1 MPGYSA
7 NAQAALIKAVS
18 VFEEEPSP
26 SSSSNLTE
34 DAPQIKRVF
43 EPKRMVESVEDLIDG
58 VTLGLIL
65 HQLDPSF
72 DTSALETNSN
82 TSRYLTNKRNIQ
94 SIYKGLF
101 RYIRRA
107 VPELA
112 CQAKKFDYHAIAENP
127 DAQGISQLLAV
138 MLGVAALGP
147 EAQHYIPRITGLDK
161 HTQAE
166 IMQIIQTIQQ
176 DINSS
181 QGDDDVDEAID
192 AVMEARD
199 IDLLVEEQN
208 AALRSQ
214 LDLTKR
220 QLSDYITRLDHLQTS
235 HEELR
240 FDKEKNDRELEV
252 LRKAT
257 IDGANNAEMI
267 KNLEIQ
273 VHDQMELI
281 ARHEE
286 TIRRDER
293 IKSQLEAEVL
303 KLTEKCKEAEEL
315 RDQATEWKHKAED
328 LEKKANTA
336 ERYKQKLES
345 QQHLVKEV
353 QNLQYEKTELQD
365 QIKILLEDQDRG
377 TRTRKA
383 EDELTKMITQS
394 EQHLWDERSQKNQL
408 MKDIAALED
417 EVIRLRARQSH
428 DENFIKDLQEQLESG
443 GAAQSAEPG
452 ALGVAGNLEDELN
465 DAATEDGQPSQV
477 NLPLELSRLKAENDL
492 LRSTVG
498 SGDTAPLRRE
508 LDEEKRQ
515 RAHLQKNYN
524 DIFEKHAVLHDQ
536 MEALINNMTG
546 EGLVKAIDEADA
558 PDGNHILT
566 SDYYRTKAF
575 LNIKQS
581 LLQCEFELEQ
591 SKKREKDLSVQV
603 ADQGRE
609 LLAAKAQLSALDKEG
624 ADALKELKSADVT
637 IISSLKS
644 ELDYTR
650 EQLSY
655 TIAERDA
662 QQTQLVDAL
671 LTKDKLRKEVEEGRE
686 LQDINGTGDAPPDP
700 SKKGEL
706 IEKLRARL
714 REIREQL
721 ERSETDR
728 IDLQRKLKA
737 AHDGEA
743 VAAQKAASD
752 QIIRNLER
760 ENALISSAWY
770 DLTSRLQ
777 SNHVVL
783 QRRHEAPRS
792 WLNKQRQ
799 MVNDSTNYALKLCDI
814 TLTTYLTKRQSLP
827 RRIHS
832 HPYWLILPGPQDC
845 PLSFLDPDIL
855 IIADTALEIRVSYFP
870 LSIFEALR
878 GSLYRCYAEESYI
891 GLQLRFNRDSGQ
903 ILQSHSLINIETEV
917 VGF

>member
-1 MPGYSA
+1 MTIYSPA
-7 NAQAALIKAVS
+7 AQTALIKA
-18 VFEEEPSP
+18 
-26 SSSSNLTE
+26 
-34 DAPQIKRVF
+34 IKRVF
-43 EPKRMVESVEDLIDG
+43 EPKRMVESYEDLVDG

-72 DTSALETNSN
+72 DTSALETTSN
-82 TSRYLTNKRNIQ
+82 TSRHLNHKRNIQ
-94 SIYKGLF
+94 NIYKGLF
-101 RYIRRA
+101 RYIRRS

-127 DAQGISQLLAV
+127 DAQGISQILAV
-138 MLGVAALGP
+138 MLGVVILGP
-147 EAQHYIPRITGLDK
+147 QRNHYIPRVTGLDK
-161 HTQAE
+161 QTQAE

-176 DINSS
+176 DINDS
-181 QGDDDVDEAID
+181 QGDEEVEEAIES
-192 AVMEARD
+192 VMEARD

-214 LDLTKR
+214 LESTKR
-220 QLSDYITRLDHLQTS
+220 QLSDYYTRLDHLQTS

-240 FDKEKNDRELEV
+240 YEKEKNDRELEV

-257 IDGANNAEMI
+257 VDGANNAEMI

-281 ARHEE
+281 SRHEE

-293 IKSQLEAEVL
+293 IKSQLEAEVI
-303 KLTEKCKEAEEL
+303 KLTDKCKYAEEL
-315 RDQATEWKHKAED
+315 QDQATEWKHKAED
-328 LEKKANTA
+328 FEKKANTA

-365 QIKILLEDQDRG
+365 QIRILLDDQDRG
-377 TRTRKA
+377 ARTRKA

-443 GAAQSAEPG
+443 EGAQNAVPG
-452 ALGVAGNLEDELN
+452 ALGMASSLEDELN
-465 DAATEDGQPSQV
+465 DAANEDNQPGQV
-477 NLPLELSRLKAENDL
+477 NIPLELSRLKAENDL

-524 DIFEKHAVLHDQ
+524 DVYEKHAVLHDQ

-546 EGLVKAIDEADA
+546 EG
-558 PDGNHILT
+558 
-566 SDYYRTKAF
+566 TKAF
-575 LNIKQS
+575 INIKQT
-581 LLQCEFELEQ
+581 LMQCQFELEQ
-591 SKKREKDLSVQV
+591 SKKREKDLSAQV

-624 ADALKELKSADVT
+624 ADAIKEIKSSDVV

-644 ELDYTR
+644 ELDHAR

-655 TIAERDA
+655 CTSERDA
-662 QQTQLVDAL
+662 QQTQLVEAL
-671 LTKDKLRKEVEEGRE
+671 LAKDKLRKEVEEGRE
-686 LQDINGTGDAPPDP
+686 LQDITGSGDGDAPDG

-706 IEKLRARL
+706 IEKLRNRL

-721 ERSETDR
+721 ERSETER

-752 QIIRNLER
+752 EIIRNLER
-760 ENALISSAWY
+760 ENSLIASAWY

-799 MVNDSTNYALKLCDI
+799 MVNATP
-814 TLTTYLTKRQSLP
+814 KR
-827 RRIHS
+827 
-832 HPYWLILPGPQDC
+832 
-845 PLSFLDPDIL
+845 
-855 IIADTALEIRVSYFP
+855 
-870 LSIFEALR
+870 
-878 GSLYRCYAEESYI
+878 
-891 GLQLRFNRDSGQ
+891 
-903 ILQSHSLINIETEV
+903 
-917 VGF
+917 

>member
-7 NAQAALIKAVS
+7 NAQAALIKA
-18 VFEEEPSP
+18 
-26 SSSSNLTE
+26 
-34 DAPQIKRVF
+34 IKRVF

-546 EGLVKAIDEADA
+546 EG
-558 PDGNHILT
+558 
-566 SDYYRTKAF
+566 TKAF

-714 REIREQL
+714 REIREVSPFFDAIINGDGEDPVVPDKDSQTSLEDDAAWPLNTTFADGGPSSLLDPIGTEIPRPASALLPLRPLQRGQQL

-799 MVNDSTNYALKLCDI
+799 MVNATP
-814 TLTTYLTKRQSLP
+814 KR
-827 RRIHS
+827 
-832 HPYWLILPGPQDC
+832 
-845 PLSFLDPDIL
+845 
-855 IIADTALEIRVSYFP
+855 
-870 LSIFEALR
+870 
-878 GSLYRCYAEESYI
+878 
-891 GLQLRFNRDSGQ
+891 
-903 ILQSHSLINIETEV
+903 
-917 VGF
+917 

>member
-1 MPGYSA
+1 MPAYNP
-7 NAQAALIKAVS
+7 NAQTALIKAVRIIF
-18 VFEEEPSP
+18 FEPPSPSP
-26 SSSSNLTE
+26 SSPLTPVS
-34 DAPQIKRVF
+34 PQTKRVF
-43 EPKRMVESVEDLIDG
+43 EPKRFLESMEDLIDG
-58 VTLGLIL
+58 VILGLIL

-82 TSRYLTNKRNIQ
+82 SSRYLTNKRNIQ
-94 SIYKGLF
+94 NIYKGLF

-127 DAQGISQLLAV
+127 DAQGISQVSSDFSPSDSEFSMLILQLLAV

-147 EAQHYIPRITGLDK
+147 EAHTYIPRITGLDK

-176 DINSS
+176 DINNS

-214 LDLTKR
+214 LELTKK

-257 IDGANNAEMI
+257 LDGVNNAEMI

-281 ARHEE
+281 SRHEE
-286 TIRRDER
+286 TIRKDER
-293 IKSQLEAEVL
+293 IKSQLEAEVQ
-303 KLTEKCKEAEEL
+303 KLTQKCREAEEL

-345 QQHLVKEV
+345 QQHLAKEV
-353 QNLQYEKTELQD
+353 QNLQYEKSELQD
-365 QIKILLEDQDRG
+365 QIKILLDDQDRG
-377 TRTRKA
+377 ARTRKA

-417 EVIRLRARQSH
+417 EVIRLRARQTH
-428 DENFIKDLQEQLESG
+428 DENFIKDLQEQLQSG
-443 GAAQSAEPG
+443 GGSQSATPG
-452 ALGVAGNLEDELN
+452 ALGLASSLEDELN
-465 DAATEDGQPSQV
+465 DAATEDGQTGQV

-515 RAHLQKNYN
+515 RAHVQKNYN
-524 DIFEKHAVLHDQ
+524 DIFEKHAVLQDQ

-546 EGLVKAIDEADA
+546 EGLVKAINEADI
-558 PDGNHILT
+558 PNGEHILT
-566 SDYYRTKAF
+566 AGYYRTKAF
-575 LNIKQS
+575 LNLKQS

-591 SKKREKDLSVQV
+591 SRKREKDLSAQV
-603 ADQGRE
+603 ADQGRD

-624 ADALKELKSADVT
+624 ADALKELKSADVV

-644 ELDYTR
+644 ELDHAR
-650 EQLSY
+650 EQLGYS
-655 TIAERDA
+655 TAEREA
-662 QQTQLVDAL
+662 QQTQLVEAL
-671 LTKDKLRKEVEEGRE
+671 LAKDKLRKEVEEGRE
-686 LQDINGTGDAPPDP
+686 LQDITGSAEGDAPDS

-714 REIREQL
+714 REIREVSPFYDAILYGDKEDQVVLDDRSSEECDDAIWPPNLSIAGGGTSQSLGPAPIDVDLPKPSSAHLPRRPLKRGEQL

-760 ENALISSAWY
+760 ENALISTAWY

-799 MVNDSTNYALKLCDI
+799 MVN
-814 TLTTYLTKRQSLP
+814 
-827 RRIHS
+827 
-832 HPYWLILPGPQDC
+832 G
-845 PLSFLDPDIL
+845 
-855 IIADTALEIRVSYFP
+855 
-870 LSIFEALR
+870 
-878 GSLYRCYAEESYI
+878 
-891 GLQLRFNRDSGQ
+891 QLRFRDS
-903 ILQSHSLINIETEV
+903 LYLY
-917 VGF
+917 

>member
-7 NAQAALIKAVS
+7 NAQAALIKA
-18 VFEEEPSP
+18 
-26 SSSSNLTE
+26 
-34 DAPQIKRVF
+34 IKRVF

-408 MKDIAALED
+408 IKDIAALED

-546 EGLVKAIDEADA
+546 EG
-558 PDGNHILT
+558 
-566 SDYYRTKAF
+566 TKAF

-799 MVNDSTNYALKLCDI
+799 MVNATP
-814 TLTTYLTKRQSLP
+814 KR
-827 RRIHS
+827 
-832 HPYWLILPGPQDC
+832 
-845 PLSFLDPDIL
+845 
-855 IIADTALEIRVSYFP
+855 
-870 LSIFEALR
+870 
-878 GSLYRCYAEESYI
+878 
-891 GLQLRFNRDSGQ
+891 
-903 ILQSHSLINIETEV
+903 
-917 VGF
+917 

>member
-7 NAQAALIKAVS
+7 NAQAALIKA
-18 VFEEEPSP
+18 
-26 SSSSNLTE
+26 
-34 DAPQIKRVF
+34 IKRVF

-855 IIADTALEIRVSYFP
+855 IIADTALEIGVSYFP

-891 GLQLRFNRDSGQ
+891 GLQ
-903 ILQSHSLINIETEV
+903 IHSLINIETEV
-917 VGF
+917 V

>member
-26 SSSSNLTE
+26 SSSSSLTK

-452 ALGVAGNLEDELN
+452 ALGLAGNLEDELN

-546 EGLVKAIDEADA
+546 EG
-558 PDGNHILT
+558 
-566 SDYYRTKAF
+566 TKAF

-799 MVNDSTNYALKLCDI
+799 MVNATP
-814 TLTTYLTKRQSLP
+814 KR
-827 RRIHS
+827 
-832 HPYWLILPGPQDC
+832 
-845 PLSFLDPDIL
+845 
-855 IIADTALEIRVSYFP
+855 
-870 LSIFEALR
+870 
-878 GSLYRCYAEESYI
+878 
-891 GLQLRFNRDSGQ
+891 
-903 ILQSHSLINIETEV
+903 
-917 VGF
+917 

>member
-7 NAQAALIKAVS
+7 NAQAALIKA
-18 VFEEEPSP
+18 
-26 SSSSNLTE
+26 
-34 DAPQIKRVF
+34 IKRVF

-546 EGLVKAIDEADA
+546 EG
-558 PDGNHILT
+558 
-566 SDYYRTKAF
+566 TKAF

-799 MVNDSTNYALKLCDI
+799 MVN
-814 TLTTYLTKRQSLP
+814 
-827 RRIHS
+827 
-832 HPYWLILPGPQDC
+832 G
-845 PLSFLDPDIL
+845 
-855 IIADTALEIRVSYFP
+855 
-870 LSIFEALR
+870 
-878 GSLYRCYAEESYI
+878 
-891 GLQLRFNRDSGQ
+891 QLRFRDS
-903 ILQSHSLINIETEV
+903 LYLY
-917 VGF
+917 

>member
-26 SSSSNLTE
+26 SSSSSLTQ

-267 KNLEIQ
+267 KNLEVQ

-377 TRTRKA
+377 NRTRKA

-452 ALGVAGNLEDELN
+452 VLGLAGNLEDELN

-546 EGLVKAIDEADA
+546 EG
-558 PDGNHILT
+558 
-566 SDYYRTKAF
+566 TKAF

-591 SKKREKDLSVQV
+591 SRKREKDLSVQV

-714 REIREQL
+714 RELREQL

-799 MVNDSTNYALKLCDI
+799 MVNATP
-814 TLTTYLTKRQSLP
+814 KR
-827 RRIHS
+827 
-832 HPYWLILPGPQDC
+832 
-845 PLSFLDPDIL
+845 
-855 IIADTALEIRVSYFP
+855 
-870 LSIFEALR
+870 
-878 GSLYRCYAEESYI
+878 
-891 GLQLRFNRDSGQ
+891 
-903 ILQSHSLINIETEV
+903 
-917 VGF
+917 

>member
-7 NAQAALIKAVS
+7 NAQAALIKAVRCLS
-18 VFEEEPSP
+18 LETPSP
-26 SSSSNLTE
+26 SSSSPLTKGF
-34 DAPQIKRVF
+34 PQIKRVF
-43 EPKRMVESVEDLIDG
+43 EPKRMVESYEDLVDG

-82 TSRYLTNKRNIQ
+82 TSRYNKRNIQ
-94 SIYKGLF
+94 NVYKGLF
-101 RYIRRA
+101 RHIRRS

-112 CQAKKFDYHAIAENP
+112 CQAKKFNYHAIAENP
-127 DAQGISQLLAV
+127 DAQGISQVNLGPSDLYRPLLIYQILAV
-138 MLGVAALGP
+138 MLAVVLLGP
-147 EAQHYIPRITGLDK
+147 EAHHYIPRITGLDK
-161 HTQAE
+161 QTQAE
-166 IMQIIQTIQQ
+166 IMQIIQSIQQ
-176 DINSS
+176 DINDSH
-181 QGDDDVDEAID
+181 GDEDVDEAVD

-199 IDLLVEEQN
+199 IDLIVEEQN
-208 AALRSQ
+208 ALLRARLESANI
-214 LDLTKR
+214 K
-220 QLSDYITRLDHLQTS
+220 LSDYITRLDHLQTS
-235 HEELR
+235 YEELR
-240 FDKEKNDRELEV
+240 SDKEKNDRELEV

-257 IDGANNAEMI
+257 ADGVNHTEII
-267 KNLEIQ
+267 KNLEIEVQ
-273 VHDQMELI
+273 DQMEI
-281 ARHEE
+281 ITQKEEMIRSHE
-286 TIRRDER
+286 RA
-293 IKSQLEAEVL
+293 KSQLEAEVT

-315 RDQATEWKHKAED
+315 RDQVSEWKHKAED
-328 LEKKANTA
+328 FEKKANTA
-336 ERYKQKLES
+336 DRYKQKLET

-365 QIKILLEDQDRG
+365 QIRILLEDQDRG
-377 TRTRKA
+377 ARTRKA

-417 EVIRLRARQSH
+417 EVIRLRARQNH

-443 GAAQSAEPG
+443 AGSQSAAPG
-452 ALGVAGNLEDELN
+452 ALDMASSLEDELN
-465 DAATEDGQPSQV
+465 DAANEDTQPGQV

-515 RAHLQKNYN
+515 RAHVQKSHN
-524 DIFEKHAVLHDQ
+524 DIFEKHAVLHEQ

-546 EGLVKAIDEADA
+546 EG
-558 PDGNHILT
+558 
-566 SDYYRTKAF
+566 TKAF
-575 LNIKQS
+575 INIKQT
-581 LLQCEFELEQ
+581 LMQCEFELEQ
-591 SKKREKDLSVQV
+591 SRKREKDLSAQV

-624 ADALKELKSADVT
+624 ADALKEIKSSDVV

-644 ELDYTR
+644 ELDHAR

-655 TIAERDA
+655 CISERDA
-662 QQTQLVDAL
+662 QQTQLVEAL
-671 LTKDKLRKEVEEGRE
+671 LAKDKLRKEVEEGRE
-686 LQDINGTGDAPPDP
+686 LQDITGGGEGDASDG

-706 IEKLRARL
+706 IEKLRNRL
-714 REIREQL
+714 REIREVSVFYRTIMFGDEDDQVVVPVDKLSVGDEDVQQL
-721 ERSETDR
+721 FADLAGENTNAATDSPLHPKEIAFPPSAHLPR
-728 IDLQRKLKA
+728 RPLKQGESPA

-752 QIIRNLER
+752 EIIRNLER
-760 ENALISSAWY
+760 ENSLIASAWY

-799 MVNDSTNYALKLCDI
+799 MVN
-814 TLTTYLTKRQSLP
+814 
-827 RRIHS
+827 
-832 HPYWLILPGPQDC
+832 G
-845 PLSFLDPDIL
+845 
-855 IIADTALEIRVSYFP
+855 
-870 LSIFEALR
+870 
-878 GSLYRCYAEESYI
+878 
-891 GLQLRFNRDSGQ
+891 QLRFRDS
-903 ILQSHSLINIETEV
+903 LYLY
-917 VGF
+917 

>member
-1 MPGYSA
+1 MTIYSPA
-7 NAQAALIKAVS
+7 AQTALIKAVS
-18 VFEEEPSP
+18 PVFFTTSTP
-26 SSSSNLTE
+26 SSSPLTQ
-34 DAPQIKRVF
+34 DTPQIKRVF
-43 EPKRMVESVEDLIDG
+43 EPKRMVESYEDLVDG

-72 DTSALETNSN
+72 DTSALETTSN
-82 TSRYLTNKRNIQ
+82 TSRHLNHKRNIQ
-94 SIYKGLF
+94 NIYKGLF
-101 RYIRRA
+101 RYIRRS

-127 DAQGISQLLAV
+127 DAQGISQVILSFARLHAWHYKLIPQILAV
-138 MLGVAALGP
+138 MLGVVILGP
-147 EAQHYIPRITGLDK
+147 QRNHYIPRVTGLDK
-161 HTQAE
+161 QTQAE

-176 DINSS
+176 DINDS
-181 QGDDDVDEAID
+181 QGDEEVEEAIES
-192 AVMEARD
+192 VMEARD

-214 LDLTKR
+214 LESTKR
-220 QLSDYITRLDHLQTS
+220 QLSDYYTRLDHLQTS

-240 FDKEKNDRELEV
+240 YEKEKNDRELEV

-257 IDGANNAEMI
+257 VDGANNAEMI

-281 ARHEE
+281 SRHEE

-293 IKSQLEAEVL
+293 IKSQLEAEVI
-303 KLTEKCKEAEEL
+303 KLTDKCKYAEEL
-315 RDQATEWKHKAED
+315 QDQATEWKHKAED
-328 LEKKANTA
+328 FEKKANTA

-365 QIKILLEDQDRG
+365 QIRILLDDQDRG
-377 TRTRKA
+377 ARTRKA

-443 GAAQSAEPG
+443 EGAQNAVPG
-452 ALGVAGNLEDELN
+452 ALGMASSLEDELN
-465 DAATEDGQPSQV
+465 DAANEDTQPGQV
-477 NLPLELSRLKAENDL
+477 NIPLELSRLKAENDL

-524 DIFEKHAVLHDQ
+524 DVYEKHAVLHDQ

-546 EGLVKAIDEADA
+546 EG
-558 PDGNHILT
+558 
-566 SDYYRTKAF
+566 TKAF
-575 LNIKQS
+575 INIKQT
-581 LLQCEFELEQ
+581 LMQCQFELEQ
-591 SKKREKDLSVQV
+591 SKKREKDLSAQV

-624 ADALKELKSADVT
+624 ADAIKEIKSSDVV

-644 ELDYTR
+644 ELDHAR

-655 TIAERDA
+655 CTSERDA
-662 QQTQLVDAL
+662 QQTQLVEAL
-671 LTKDKLRKEVEEGRE
+671 LAKDKLRKEVEEGRE
-686 LQDINGTGDAPPDP
+686 LQDITGSGDGDAPDG

-706 IEKLRARL
+706 IEKLRNRL

-721 ERSETDR
+721 ERSETER

-752 QIIRNLER
+752 EIIRNLER
-760 ENALISSAWY
+760 ENSLIASAWY

-799 MVNDSTNYALKLCDI
+799 MVN
-814 TLTTYLTKRQSLP
+814 
-827 RRIHS
+827 
-832 HPYWLILPGPQDC
+832 G
-845 PLSFLDPDIL
+845 
-855 IIADTALEIRVSYFP
+855 
-870 LSIFEALR
+870 
-878 GSLYRCYAEESYI
+878 
-891 GLQLRFNRDSGQ
+891 QLRFRDS
-903 ILQSHSLINIETEV
+903 LYLY
-917 VGF
+917 

>member
-1 MPGYSA
+1 
-7 NAQAALIKAVS
+7 
-18 VFEEEPSP
+18 
-26 SSSSNLTE
+26 
-34 DAPQIKRVF
+34 
-43 EPKRMVESVEDLIDG
+43 
-58 VTLGLIL
+58 
-65 HQLDPSF
+65 
-72 DTSALETNSN
+72 
-82 TSRYLTNKRNIQ
+82 
-94 SIYKGLF
+94 
-101 RYIRRA
+101 
-107 VPELA
+107 
-112 CQAKKFDYHAIAENP
+112 
-127 DAQGISQLLAV
+127 
-138 MLGVAALGP
+138 
-147 EAQHYIPRITGLDK
+147 
-161 HTQAE
+161 
-166 IMQIIQTIQQ
+166 
-176 DINSS
+176 
-181 QGDDDVDEAID
+181 
-192 AVMEARD
+192 
-199 IDLLVEEQN
+199 
-208 AALRSQ
+208 
-214 LDLTKR
+214 
-220 QLSDYITRLDHLQTS
+220 
-235 HEELR
+235 
-240 FDKEKNDRELEV
+240 
-252 LRKAT
+252 
-257 IDGANNAEMI
+257 MI

-408 MKDIAALED
+408 IKDIAALED

-546 EGLVKAIDEADA
+546 EG
-558 PDGNHILT
+558 
-566 SDYYRTKAF
+566 TKAF

-714 REIREQL
+714 REIREWSQ
-721 ERSETDR
+721 TK
-728 IDLQRKLKA
+728 IA
-737 AHDGEA
+737 
-743 VAAQKAASD
+743 
-752 QIIRNLER
+752 
-760 ENALISSAWY
+760 
-770 DLTSRLQ
+770 
-777 SNHVVL
+777 
-783 QRRHEAPRS
+783 RRR
-792 WLNKQRQ
+792 
-799 MVNDSTNYALKLCDI
+799 
-814 TLTTYLTKRQSLP
+814 
-827 RRIHS
+827 
-832 HPYWLILPGPQDC
+832 
-845 PLSFLDPDIL
+845 
-855 IIADTALEIRVSYFP
+855 
-870 LSIFEALR
+870 
-878 GSLYRCYAEESYI
+878 
-891 GLQLRFNRDSGQ
+891 
-903 ILQSHSLINIETEV
+903 
-917 VGF
+917 

>member
-7 NAQAALIKAVS
+7 NAQAALIKA
-18 VFEEEPSP
+18 
-26 SSSSNLTE
+26 
-34 DAPQIKRVF
+34 IKRVF

-127 DAQGISQLLAV
+127 DAQGISQVNFSSVHAYCVRLTFQLLAV

-267 KNLEIQ
+267 KNLEVQ

-377 TRTRKA
+377 NRTRKA

-452 ALGVAGNLEDELN
+452 VLGLAGNLEDELN

-546 EGLVKAIDEADA
+546 EG
-558 PDGNHILT
+558 
-566 SDYYRTKAF
+566 TKAF

-591 SKKREKDLSVQV
+591 SRKREKDLSVQV

-714 REIREQL
+714 RELREQL

-799 MVNDSTNYALKLCDI
+799 MVNATP
-814 TLTTYLTKRQSLP
+814 KR
-827 RRIHS
+827 
-832 HPYWLILPGPQDC
+832 
-845 PLSFLDPDIL
+845 
-855 IIADTALEIRVSYFP
+855 
-870 LSIFEALR
+870 
-878 GSLYRCYAEESYI
+878 
-891 GLQLRFNRDSGQ
+891 
-903 ILQSHSLINIETEV
+903 
-917 VGF
+917 

>member
-1 MPGYSA
+1 MTVYSPA
-7 NAQAALIKAVS
+7 AQTALIKA
-18 VFEEEPSP
+18 
-26 SSSSNLTE
+26 
-34 DAPQIKRVF
+34 IKRVF
-43 EPKRMVESVEDLIDG
+43 EPKRMVESYEDLVDG

-72 DTSALETNSN
+72 DTSALETSSN
-82 TSRYLTNKRNIQ
+82 TSRHLNHKRNIQ
-94 SIYKGLF
+94 NIYKGLF
-101 RYIRRA
+101 RYIRRS

-127 DAQGISQLLAV
+127 DAQGISQILAV
-138 MLGVAALGP
+138 MLGVVILGP
-147 EAQHYIPRITGLDK
+147 QRNHYIPRVTGLDK
-161 HTQAE
+161 QTQAE

-176 DINSS
+176 DINDS
-181 QGDDDVDEAID
+181 QGDEEVEEAIES
-192 AVMEARD
+192 VMEARD

-214 LDLTKR
+214 LESTKR
-220 QLSDYITRLDHLQTS
+220 QLSDYYTRLDHLQTS

-240 FDKEKNDRELEV
+240 YEKEKNDRELEV

-257 IDGANNAEMI
+257 VDGANNAEMI

-281 ARHEE
+281 SRHEE

-293 IKSQLEAEVL
+293 IKSQLEAEVI
-303 KLTEKCKEAEEL
+303 KLTDKCKYAEEL
-315 RDQATEWKHKAED
+315 QDQATEWKHKAED
-328 LEKKANTA
+328 FEKKANTA

-365 QIKILLEDQDRG
+365 QIRILLDDQDRG
-377 TRTRKA
+377 ARTRKA

-443 GAAQSAEPG
+443 EGAQNAVPG
-452 ALGVAGNLEDELN
+452 ALGMASSLEDELN
-465 DAATEDGQPSQV
+465 DAANEDTQPGQV
-477 NLPLELSRLKAENDL
+477 NIPLELSRLKAENDL

-524 DIFEKHAVLHDQ
+524 DVYEKHAVLHDQ

-546 EGLVKAIDEADA
+546 EG
-558 PDGNHILT
+558 
-566 SDYYRTKAF
+566 TKAF
-575 LNIKQS
+575 INIKQT
-581 LLQCEFELEQ
+581 LMQCQFELEQ
-591 SKKREKDLSVQV
+591 SKKREKDLSAQV

-624 ADALKELKSADVT
+624 ADAIKEIKSSDVV

-644 ELDYTR
+644 ELDHAR

-655 TIAERDA
+655 CTSERDA
-662 QQTQLVDAL
+662 QQTQLVEAL
-671 LTKDKLRKEVEEGRE
+671 LAKDKLRKEVEEGRE
-686 LQDINGTGDAPPDP
+686 LQDITGSGDGDAPDG

-706 IEKLRARL
+706 IEKLRNRL

-721 ERSETDR
+721 ERSETER

-752 QIIRNLER
+752 EIIRNLER
-760 ENALISSAWY
+760 ENSLIASAWY

-799 MVNDSTNYALKLCDI
+799 MVNATP
-814 TLTTYLTKRQSLP
+814 KR
-827 RRIHS
+827 
-832 HPYWLILPGPQDC
+832 
-845 PLSFLDPDIL
+845 
-855 IIADTALEIRVSYFP
+855 
-870 LSIFEALR
+870 
-878 GSLYRCYAEESYI
+878 
-891 GLQLRFNRDSGQ
+891 
-903 ILQSHSLINIETEV
+903 
-917 VGF
+917 

>member
-1 MPGYSA
+1 MTGYSPA
-7 NAQAALIKAVS
+7 AQLALIKTVS
-18 VFEEEPSP
+18 PVFLETSTP
-26 SSSSNLTE
+26 SSSSPLTE
-34 DAPQIKRVF
+34 GVPQIKRVF
-43 EPKRMVESVEDLIDG
+43 EPKRMVESYEDLVDG

-82 TSRYLTNKRNIQ
+82 TSRYLNNKRNIQ
-94 SIYKGLF
+94 NIYKGLF
-101 RYIRRA
+101 RYIRRS

-112 CQAKKFDYHAIAENP
+112 CQAKKFNYHAIAENP
-127 DAQGISQLLAV
+127 DAQGISQVPLSPPFPELYRSVLIPLIPQILAV
-138 MLGVAALGP
+138 MLGVVILGP
-147 EAQHYIPRITGLDK
+147 KRTHYIPRITNLDK
-161 HTQAE
+161 QTQAE

-176 DINSS
+176 DINDS
-181 QGDDDVDEAID
+181 QGDDDVEEAVD

-199 IDLLVEEQN
+199 LDLLVEEQN

-214 LDLTKR
+214 LEVTKR
-220 QLSDYITRLDHLQTS
+220 QLSDYLTRLDHLQIS

-257 IDGANNAEMI
+257 VDGANNAEMI

-281 ARHEE
+281 SRHEE

-293 IKSQLEAEVL
+293 IISQLEAEVT
-303 KLTEKCKEAEEL
+303 KLTEKCKDAEEL

-328 LEKKANTA
+328 FEKKANTA

-365 QIKILLEDQDRG
+365 QIKILLDDQDRG
-377 TRTRKA
+377 ARTRKA

-443 GAAQSAEPG
+443 EGPQSAVPG
-452 ALGVAGNLEDELN
+452 TLGMASSLEDELN
-465 DAATEDGQPSQV
+465 DAANEETQPGQV

-515 RAHLQKNYN
+515 RAHVQKSYN
-524 DIFEKHAVLHDQ
+524 EIFEKHAVLHDQ

-546 EGLVKAIDEADA
+546 EGLVKAINDA
-558 PDGNHILT
+558 CSPKGTHILT
-566 SDYYRTKAF
+566 ADFYRTKAF
-575 LNIKQS
+575 INIKQT
-581 LLQCEFELEQ
+581 LMQCEFELEQ
-591 SKKREKDLSVQV
+591 SKKREKDLSAQV

-609 LLAAKAQLSALDKEG
+609 LLAAKAQISALDKEG
-624 ADALKELKSADVT
+624 ADAIKEIKSSDVV

-644 ELDYTR
+644 ELDHAR

-655 TIAERDA
+655 CTSERDA
-662 QQTQLVDAL
+662 QQTQLVEAL
-671 LTKDKLRKEVEEGRE
+671 LAKDKLRKEVEEGRE
-686 LQDINGTGDAPPDP
+686 LQDITGNGEGDASDG

-706 IEKLRARL
+706 IEKLRNRL
-714 REIREQL
+714 REIREVSPFYDTIIYGDEDDQVVSVDSKA
-721 ERSETDR
+721 SEEDK
-728 IDLQRKLKA
+728 DDWQSFVKL
-737 AHDGEA
+737 DGEDTSTTPEPLPLHKELA
-743 VAAQKAASD
+743 VPP
-752 QIIRNLER
+752 
-760 ENALISSAWY
+760 SA
-770 DLTSRLQ
+770 
-777 SNHVVL
+777 H
-783 QRRHEAPRS
+783 
-792 WLNKQRQ
+792 
-799 MVNDSTNYALKLCDI
+799 
-814 TLTTYLTKRQSLP
+814 LP
-827 RRIHS
+827 RR
-832 HPYWLILPGPQDC
+832 P
-845 PLSFLDPDIL
+845 
-855 IIADTALEIRVSYFP
+855 TKR
-870 LSIFEALR
+870 R
-878 GSLYRCYAEESYI
+878 GSRS
-891 GLQLRFNRDSGQ
+891 S
-903 ILQSHSLINIETEV
+903 SLKDWLTSWI
-917 VGF
+917 

>member
-855 IIADTALEIRVSYFP
+855 IIADTALEIGVSYFP

-878 GSLYRCYAEESYI
+878 GSLGSKC
-891 GLQLRFNRDSGQ
+891 FNRDSGQ

-917 VGF
+917 V

>member
-7 NAQAALIKAVS
+7 NAQAALIKA
-18 VFEEEPSP
+18 
-26 SSSSNLTE
+26 
-34 DAPQIKRVF
+34 IKRVF

-891 GLQLRFNRDSGQ
+891 GLQMRFNRDSGQ

-917 VGF
+917 V

>member
-1 MPGYSA
+1 MTNYSPA
-7 NAQAALIKAVS
+7 AQTALIKAVS
-18 VFEEEPSP
+18 PILLGTSTP
-26 SSSSNLTE
+26 SSSSPLTQGF
-34 DAPQIKRVF
+34 PQIKRVF
-43 EPKRMVESVEDLIDG
+43 EPKRMVESYEDLIDG

-65 HQLDPSF
+65 HQLDPNF

-94 SIYKGLF
+94 NIYKGLF
-101 RYIRRA
+101 RHIRRS

-127 DAQGISQLLAV
+127 DARGISQVSFPRILPNVYRSVLIPQILAV
-138 MLGVAALGP
+138 MLGVAILGP
-147 EAQHYIPRITGLDK
+147 QRNRYIPRITGLDK
-161 HTQAE
+161 QTQAE

-176 DINSS
+176 DINDS
-181 QGDDDVDEAID
+181 QGDDDVEEAID

-214 LDLTKR
+214 LEQTKR
-220 QLSDYITRLDHLQTS
+220 QLSDYYTRLEHLQTS

-240 FDKEKNDRELEV
+240 FEKEKNDRELEV

-257 IDGANNAEMI
+257 VDGANNAEMI

-281 ARHEE
+281 SRHEE

-293 IKSQLEAEVL
+293 IKSQLEAEVT
-303 KLTEKCKEAEEL
+303 KLMEKCKDAEEL
-315 RDQATEWKHKAED
+315 RDLATEWKHKAED
-328 LEKKANTA
+328 FEKKANTA

-365 QIKILLEDQDRG
+365 QIRILLDDQDRSV
-377 TRTRKA
+377 RTRKA

-443 GAAQSAEPG
+443 EGTQNAVPG
-452 ALGVAGNLEDELN
+452 ALGMASSLEDELN
-465 DAATEDGQPSQV
+465 DAANEDTQPGQV

-515 RAHLQKNYN
+515 RAHVQKNYN
-524 DIFEKHAVLHDQ
+524 DMFEKHAVLHDQ

-546 EGLVKAIDEADA
+546 EGLVKAINDA
-558 PDGNHILT
+558 CSPEGTHILT
-566 SDYYRTKAF
+566 ADFYRTKAF
-575 LNIKQS
+575 INIKQT
-581 LLQCEFELEQ
+581 LMQCEFELEQ
-591 SKKREKDLSVQV
+591 SKKREKDLSAQV

-624 ADALKELKSADVT
+624 ADAIKEIKSSDVV

-644 ELDYTR
+644 ELDHAR

-655 TIAERDA
+655 CTSERDA
-662 QQTQLVDAL
+662 QQTQLVEAL

-686 LQDINGTGDAPPDP
+686 LQDITGSGEGDAPDG

-706 IEKLRARL
+706 IEKLRNRL
-714 REIREQL
+714 REIREVSSPSPFYSAIIHGDEDDQVAPVDSKSSEENEDDDYQL
-721 ERSETDR
+721 LVEFAGKDTNTATIPPPRREELTVPR
-728 IDLQRKLKA
+728 P
-737 AHDGEA
+737 AH
-743 VAAQKAASD
+743 
-752 QIIRNLER
+752 
-760 ENALISSAWY
+760 
-770 DLTSRLQ
+770 
-777 SNHVVL
+777 
-783 QRRHEAPRS
+783 
-792 WLNKQRQ
+792 
-799 MVNDSTNYALKLCDI
+799 
-814 TLTTYLTKRQSLP
+814 LP
-827 RRIHS
+827 RHS
-832 HPYWLILPGPQDC
+832 FKRRASQKLSKRRGWLTGWI
-845 PLSFLDPDIL
+845 
-855 IIADTALEIRVSYFP
+855 
-870 LSIFEALR
+870 
-878 GSLYRCYAEESYI
+878 
-891 GLQLRFNRDSGQ
+891 
-903 ILQSHSLINIETEV
+903 
-917 VGF
+917 

>member
-1 MPGYSA
+1 MTGYSPA
-7 NAQAALIKAVS
+7 AQTALIKAVS
-18 VFEEEPSP
+18 FVMLDPSTP
-26 SSSSNLTE
+26 SSSSPLTQGC
-34 DAPQIKRVF
+34 PQIKRVF
-43 EPKRMVESVEDLIDG
+43 EPKRMVESYEDLVDG

-82 TSRYLTNKRNIQ
+82 TARYLINKRNIQ

-101 RYIRRA
+101 RYIRRS

-127 DAQGISQLLAV
+127 DAQGISQVSFPLTLPALFRSVLIPQILAV
-138 MLGVAALGP
+138 MLGVVILGP
-147 EAQHYIPRITGLDK
+147 QRKHYIPRITNLDK
-161 HTQAE
+161 QTQAE

-176 DINSS
+176 DIHDS
-181 QGDDDVDEAID
+181 QGDDDVEEAID

-214 LDLTKR
+214 LELTKR
-220 QLSDYITRLDHLQTS
+220 QLSDYYTRLDHLQTS

-240 FDKEKNDRELEV
+240 FEKEKNDRELEV

-257 IDGANNAEMI
+257 VDGANNAEMI

-281 ARHEE
+281 SRHEE

-293 IKSQLEAEVL
+293 IKSQLETEVM
-303 KLTEKCKEAEEL
+303 KLTEKCKDAEEF

-328 LEKKANTA
+328 FEKKANTA

-345 QQHLVKEV
+345 QQHLAKEV

-365 QIKILLEDQDRG
+365 QIKILLDDQDRG
-377 TRTRKA
+377 ARTRKA

-408 MKDIAALED
+408 MKDIAGLED
-417 EVIRLRARQSH
+417 EVIRLRARQVH

-443 GAAQSAEPG
+443 EGTQNAVSG
-452 ALGVAGNLEDELN
+452 ALGMASSLEDELN
-465 DAATEDGQPSQV
+465 DAANEDTQPGQV

-515 RAHLQKNYN
+515 RAHIQKNYN
-524 DIFEKHAVLHDQ
+524 DMFEKHAVLHDQ
-536 MEALINNMTG
+536 TEALINNMTG
-546 EGLVKAIDEADA
+546 EGLVKAIDEACS
-558 PDGNHILT
+558 PEGTHILT
-566 SDYYRTKAF
+566 SDFYRTKAF
-575 LNIKQS
+575 INIKQT
-581 LLQCEFELEQ
+581 LMQCEFELEQ
-591 SKKREKDLSVQV
+591 SKKREKDLSAQV

-624 ADALKELKSADVT
+624 ADAIKEIKSSDVV

-644 ELDYTR
+644 ELDHAR

-655 TIAERDA
+655 CTAERDA
-662 QQTQLVDAL
+662 QQTQLVEAL

-686 LQDINGTGDAPPDP
+686 LQDITGSGEGDTPDG

-706 IEKLRARL
+706 IEKLRNRL
-714 REIREQL
+714 REIREVSPSPFYNAIVNGDEDDQVVPVDNKSSERDDGGDEDDCRLLGELAGKDTSTTTIPRPPPPRVEELAQL
-721 ERSETDR
+721 ERSETER

-752 QIIRNLER
+752 EIIRNLER
-760 ENALISSAWY
+760 ENSLIASAWY

-799 MVNDSTNYALKLCDI
+799 MVNATP
-814 TLTTYLTKRQSLP
+814 KR
-827 RRIHS
+827 
-832 HPYWLILPGPQDC
+832 
-845 PLSFLDPDIL
+845 
-855 IIADTALEIRVSYFP
+855 
-870 LSIFEALR
+870 
-878 GSLYRCYAEESYI
+878 
-891 GLQLRFNRDSGQ
+891 
-903 ILQSHSLINIETEV
+903 
-917 VGF
+917 

>member
-1 MPGYSA
+1 
-7 NAQAALIKAVS
+7 
-18 VFEEEPSP
+18 
-26 SSSSNLTE
+26 
-34 DAPQIKRVF
+34 
-43 EPKRMVESVEDLIDG
+43 MVESVEDLIDG

-127 DAQGISQLLAV
+127 DAQGISQVNFSSVHAYCVRLTFQLLAV

-267 KNLEIQ
+267 KNLEVQ

-377 TRTRKA
+377 NRTRKA

-452 ALGVAGNLEDELN
+452 VLGLAGNLEDELN

-546 EGLVKAIDEADA
+546 EG
-558 PDGNHILT
+558 
-566 SDYYRTKAF
+566 TKAF

-591 SKKREKDLSVQV
+591 SRKREKDLSVQV

-714 REIREQL
+714 RELREQL

-799 MVNDSTNYALKLCDI
+799 MVNATP
-814 TLTTYLTKRQSLP
+814 KR
-827 RRIHS
+827 
-832 HPYWLILPGPQDC
+832 
-845 PLSFLDPDIL
+845 
-855 IIADTALEIRVSYFP
+855 
-870 LSIFEALR
+870 
-878 GSLYRCYAEESYI
+878 
-891 GLQLRFNRDSGQ
+891 
-903 ILQSHSLINIETEV
+903 
-917 VGF
+917 

>member
-7 NAQAALIKAVS
+7 NAQAALIKA
-18 VFEEEPSP
+18 
-26 SSSSNLTE
+26 
-34 DAPQIKRVF
+34 IKRVF

-293 IKSQLEAEVL
+293 IKSQLEAEVF

-377 TRTRKA
+377 NRTRKA

-443 GAAQSAEPG
+443 GAAQNAEPG
-452 ALGVAGNLEDELN
+452 ALGLAGNLEDELN

-546 EGLVKAIDEADA
+546 EG
-558 PDGNHILT
+558 
-566 SDYYRTKAF
+566 TKAF

-662 QQTQLVDAL
+662 QQSQLVDAL

-714 REIREQL
+714 RELREQL

-799 MVNDSTNYALKLCDI
+799 MVNATP
-814 TLTTYLTKRQSLP
+814 KR
-827 RRIHS
+827 
-832 HPYWLILPGPQDC
+832 
-845 PLSFLDPDIL
+845 
-855 IIADTALEIRVSYFP
+855 
-870 LSIFEALR
+870 
-878 GSLYRCYAEESYI
+878 
-891 GLQLRFNRDSGQ
+891 
-903 ILQSHSLINIETEV
+903 
-917 VGF
+917 

>member
-1 MPGYSA
+1 MTNYSPA
-7 NAQAALIKAVS
+7 AQNALIKA
-18 VFEEEPSP
+18 
-26 SSSSNLTE
+26 
-34 DAPQIKRVF
+34 IKRVF
-43 EPKRMVESVEDLIDG
+43 EPKRMVESYEDLIDG

-65 HQLDPSF
+65 HQLDPNF

-82 TSRYLTNKRNIQ
+82 TSRYLNNKRNIQ
-94 SIYKGLF
+94 NIYKGLF
-101 RYIRRA
+101 RHIRRS

-127 DAQGISQLLAV
+127 DARGISQILAV
-138 MLGVAALGP
+138 MLGVAILGP
-147 EAQHYIPRITGLDK
+147 QRNRYIPRITGLDK
-161 HTQAE
+161 QTQAE

-176 DINSS
+176 DINDS
-181 QGDDDVDEAID
+181 QGDDDVEEAID

-214 LDLTKR
+214 LEQTKR
-220 QLSDYITRLDHLQTS
+220 QLSDYYTRLEHLQTS

-240 FDKEKNDRELEV
+240 FEKEKNDRELEV

-257 IDGANNAEMI
+257 VDGANNAEMI

-281 ARHEE
+281 SRHEE

-293 IKSQLEAEVL
+293 IKSQLEAEVT
-303 KLTEKCKEAEEL
+303 KLMEKCKDAEEL
-315 RDQATEWKHKAED
+315 RDLATEWKHKAED
-328 LEKKANTA
+328 FEKKANTA

-365 QIKILLEDQDRG
+365 QIRILLDDQDRSA
-377 TRTRKA
+377 RTRKA

-443 GAAQSAEPG
+443 EGTQNAVPG
-452 ALGVAGNLEDELN
+452 ALGMASSLEDELN
-465 DAATEDGQPSQV
+465 DAANEDTQPGQV

-515 RAHLQKNYN
+515 RAHVQKNYN
-524 DIFEKHAVLHDQ
+524 DMFEKHAVLHDQ

-546 EGLVKAIDEADA
+546 EG
-558 PDGNHILT
+558 
-566 SDYYRTKAF
+566 TKAF
-575 LNIKQS
+575 INIKQT
-581 LLQCEFELEQ
+581 LMQCEFELEQ
-591 SKKREKDLSVQV
+591 SKKREKDLSAQV

-624 ADALKELKSADVT
+624 ADAIKEIKSSDVV

-644 ELDYTR
+644 ELDHAR

-655 TIAERDA
+655 CTSERDA
-662 QQTQLVDAL
+662 QQTQLVEAL

-686 LQDINGTGDAPPDP
+686 LQDITGSGEGDAPDG

-706 IEKLRARL
+706 IEKLRNRL

-721 ERSETDR
+721 ERSETER

-752 QIIRNLER
+752 EIIRNLER
-760 ENALISSAWY
+760 ENSLIASAWY

-799 MVNDSTNYALKLCDI
+799 MVNATP
-814 TLTTYLTKRQSLP
+814 KR
-827 RRIHS
+827 
-832 HPYWLILPGPQDC
+832 
-845 PLSFLDPDIL
+845 
-855 IIADTALEIRVSYFP
+855 
-870 LSIFEALR
+870 
-878 GSLYRCYAEESYI
+878 
-891 GLQLRFNRDSGQ
+891 
-903 ILQSHSLINIETEV
+903 
-917 VGF
+917 